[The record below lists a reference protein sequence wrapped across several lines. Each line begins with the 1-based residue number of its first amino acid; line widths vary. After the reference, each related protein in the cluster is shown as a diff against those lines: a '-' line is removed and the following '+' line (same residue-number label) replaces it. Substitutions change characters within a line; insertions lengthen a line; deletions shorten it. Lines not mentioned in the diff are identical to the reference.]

1 MNYKEAIEIINDLPT
16 NISVLLVG
24 KHGIGK
30 SCLVKQLAIQKNI
43 PLIDIRLAECEPG
56 DLKGLPYIVNG
67 KTYFATPDF
76 FPIHDEDREEIEKT
90 LNIKIN
96 PSPKEGILFF
106 DELNRANRD
115 VQQAVFEIILDRRL
129 SGKRIQEG
137 WRIFSA
143 INDDDSL
150 YQVISMDPA
159 LLSRFCVI
167 KLNPTVEEWLE
178 WAEGKISPV
187 IISFI
192 KNHPDLL
199 DPTKSQIES
208 CVANMEI
215 IPSRRSWAMFSEA
228 FEKMQDKN
236 KNKVLLL
243 ASTFVG
249 SSVALRFADFFEQ
262 QYKVL
267 TAEEVLNNIDSNAVI
282 DKIKTASITELSEYN
297 RRIIEYL
304 KVNKITEKA
313 SKNLVEYLKMVPES
327 VVGEFWSSALSQC
340 PEVVSSWYNSNKEAK
355 EVIVKAFKIS

>member
-1 MNYKEAIEIINDLPT
+1 MNYKEALEIINGLPT

-30 SCLVKQLAIQKNI
+30 SCLVKQLANEKNI

-56 DLKGLPYIVNG
+56 DLKGLPYIVNS

-76 FPIHDEDREEIEKT
+76 FPIHDEDREEIEKI
-90 LNIKIN
+90 LGVKIN

-150 YQVISMDPA
+150 YQVIALDPA

-199 DPTKSQIES
+199 DPTKAQIES

-228 FEKMQDKN
+228 FEKMQDKD

-267 TAEEVLNNIDSNAVI
+267 SAEEILNNIENIAQ
-282 DKIKTASITELSEYN
+282 KIKEASVAELAEYN
-297 RRIIEYL
+297 KRIIQYL
-304 KVNKITEKA
+304 KVNKITGKI
-313 SKNLVEYLKMVPES
+313 SKNLIEYLKMVPES

-340 PEVVSSWYNSNKEAK
+340 SEVISNWYNSNKEAK